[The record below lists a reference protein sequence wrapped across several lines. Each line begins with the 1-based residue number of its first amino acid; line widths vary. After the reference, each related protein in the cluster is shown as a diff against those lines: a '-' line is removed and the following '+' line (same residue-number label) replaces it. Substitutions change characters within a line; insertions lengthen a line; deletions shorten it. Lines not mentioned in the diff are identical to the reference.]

1 MATSLSAP
9 PATPMR
15 SGPAPLAEHR
25 RAEHAAL
32 VEPRSGAAGGATP
45 PRPRSPRRTC
55 ARSRPRTAPQ
65 QAGARLRRGQQRRDV
80 ERVHPPTE
88 DPGGATGRLDRVLGC
103 TPWNPPA
110 RCAASTDAGPPPLA
124 SRAVLHCANPGH
136 TEAVRRS
143 WIRSPRPARGTRQP
157 TAAPLAPRP
166 PARSVRD
173 HHLLRARRRDG
184 RRPNQEAT
192 SRSQEPDGAQQRTH
206 AFPLSQ

>member
-32 VEPRSGAAGGATP
+32 VEPRSGAAGGGHPTAATVT
-45 PRPRSPRRTC
+45 SPNLRTVAATDCSAAGGC
-55 ARSRPRTAPQ
+55 ASSPWTA
-65 QAGARLRRGQQRRDV
+65 A
-80 ERVHPPTE
+80 PTE